1 MLFLD
6 VQGTLI
12 SDADKSLID
21 GACELVAWLNVRQIP
36 YVIIT
41 NNTKDL
47 NFLQNLRQ
55 KGLEIKDGA
64 YLDPFFV
71 LKERLKP
78 CKIAAYG
85 ASEFKAALCELG
97 FTLDYAAPKALLVAS
112 WDAFSFD
119 EFAQMIELAA
129 AGVPLVAMHETSIY
143 KKNGRSY
150 PGVGAIMQMLKYAT
164 NADYAVFG
172 KPSVAF
178 YETALKMINL
188 QISGENS
195 RNLEINSQN
204 SVKNSLN
211 LAQNSRPAKSVNFSK
226 NSANLAENSLNL
238 SQNSH
243 STKSVNFSDI
253 LIISDDF
260 KGDLLKARE
269 LGMKIVLVLSGK
281 LNSAKGLTLR
291 AGDRVFASVKEFLA
305 EIKKA

>member
-21 GACELVAWLNVRQIP
+21 GACELVRLLNARQIP

-78 CKIAAYG
+78 CKIAAFG

-97 FTLDYAAPKALLVAS
+97 FTLDFTAPKALLVAS
-112 WDAFSFD
+112 WDAFSF
-119 EFAQMIELAA
+119 ENFAQMIELAA

-143 KKNGRSY
+143 KKNGRLY

-172 KPSVAF
+172 KPSAAF

-188 QISGENS
+188 QISSENS
-195 RNLEINSQN
+195 LNLEINSQN
-204 SVKNSLN
+204 LTQN
-211 LAQNSRPAKSVNFSK
+211 LANLSENSQNSAK
-226 NSANLAENSLNL
+226 NLLNL
-238 SQNSH
+238 SENSH
-243 STKSVNFSDI
+243 SSKSINFSDI

-269 LGMKIVLVLSGK
+269 LGMKIALVLSGK
-281 LNSAKGLTLR
+281 INSAKGLDLR
-291 AGDRVFASVKEFLA
+291 AGDKVFASVKEYLQA
-305 EIKKA
+305 LQKA

>member
-1 MLFLD
+1 M
-6 VQGTLI
+6 QGTLI

-21 GACELVAWLNVRQIP
+21 GACELVAWLNARQIP

-47 NFLQNLRQ
+47 NFLASLRK

-78 CKIAAYG
+78 CKIAAFG

-97 FTLDYAAPKALLVAS
+97 FTLDYATPKALLVAS

-143 KKNGRSY
+143 KKNGRLY

-172 KPSVAF
+172 KPSKAF
-178 YETALKMINL
+178 YETALTMINL

-195 RNLEINSQN
+195 RNLS
-204 SVKNSLN
+204 
-211 LAQNSRPAKSVNFSK
+211 QNSRPA
-226 NSANLAENSLNL
+226 
-238 SQNSH
+238 
-243 STKSVNFSDI
+243 KSVNFSDI

-269 LGMKIVLVLSGK
+269 LGMKIALVLSGK
-281 LNSAKGLTLR
+281 INSAKGLDLR
-291 AGDRVFASVKEFLA
+291 AGDKVFASVKEYLQVLQ
-305 EIKKA
+305 KA